1 MAKKP
6 IWRPIMK
13 DRRPNQVDAL
23 LSIAQVAERCAVS
36 TRTVRRW
43 IEDGDLTISRPGRGR
58 LVRISESDL
67 DKFIKQG
74 RRR

>member
-1 MAKKP
+1 
-6 IWRPIMK
+6 MK
-13 DRRPNQVDAL
+13 DRRPNKVDAL

-43 IEDGDLTISRPGRGR
+43 IDDRDLPISRPGKGR
-58 LVRISESDL
+58 LIRISESDL
-67 DKFIKQG
+67 AKFINRG